1 MKNYRALILFLLFFS
16 STSLFSKSI
25 IDTLYSKNY
34 NAFKS
39 GEFFEY
45 KLYYGFFNAS
55 YASLEL
61 KEEILGDKEV
71 FRASAIGRTT
81 GLARLF
87 FKVEDLYETYFDK
100 NLVKPLKSTRNI
112 YEGGYVKN
120 TETTYDYDSN
130 KAFLYNKLTNEEKE
144 FKVGENIQDIVSTF
158 YYLRKHLDISKLNPG
173 DYIYVNIFFDSENYP
188 FKMKFLGIENLKT
201 KFGTIECMKLNPYM
215 EAGRVFRSNKG
226 LELWVTNDD
235 NRVPIKVKANLR
247 VGTIVADLTTFRG
260 LTNPFKIV
268 IND

>member
-1 MKNYRALILFLLFFS
+1 MYLITILKQSQDYSEKLEQQHPMEDLFQFLNILIHKVFLEK
-16 STSLFSKSI
+16 TKTGLI
-25 IDTLYSKNY
+25 VGM
-34 NAFKS
+34 
-39 GEFFEY
+39 GE
-45 KLYYGFFNAS
+45 N
-55 YASLEL
+55 
-61 KEEILGDKEV
+61 KEEVLDV
-71 FRASAIGRTT
+71 
-81 GLARLF
+81 L
-87 FKVEDLYETYFDK
+87 
-100 NLVKPLKSTRNI
+100 
-112 YEGGYVKN
+112 
-120 TETTYDYDSN
+120 
-130 KAFLYNKLTNEEKE
+130 
-144 FKVGENIQDIVSTF
+144 
-158 YYLRKHLDISKLNPG
+158 LDISKLNPG